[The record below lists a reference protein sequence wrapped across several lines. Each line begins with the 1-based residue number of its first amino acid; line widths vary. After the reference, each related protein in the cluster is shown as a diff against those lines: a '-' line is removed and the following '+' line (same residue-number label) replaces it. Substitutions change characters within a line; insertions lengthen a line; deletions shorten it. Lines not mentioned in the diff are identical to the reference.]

1 MFFGSYP
8 FSYVRDG
15 RRPAILALHADN
27 FIGDVRIRPFL
38 NALLARGVIA
48 DYQVVDRSMAMA
60 GPLKSYAF
68 THIWCQRSVST
79 AQFAFLKRHAR
90 VPIIYDIDDLITSI
104 PDFVMK
110 VKRRSQ
116 SRVSWC
122 LHHARAVTV
131 ATERLGSSLREDVP
145 SLTGDIVVLPNGCVN
160 AAPPARREPRRQ
172 IIWTSSDVPFFLDG
186 YPNFMP
192 DFAALANRAGYEVI
206 LIGRFDDKLAA
217 KFDRCRRISY
227 LDFVSYRAFL
237 QSCAGAIGIAPL
249 PSGLPPSAQRYFDAK
264 SDIKLVDYLSSGIV
278 PVCSSAVPYAQSSL
292 FLPSLAAADANELL
306 QRLEMCIADHAR
318 MVEYVNGTIH
328 APGLLRQREFSEL
341 SKALDHLVA
350 YG

>member
-1 MFFGSYP
+1 VFFGSYP

-27 FIGDVRIRPFL
+27 FIGEVRIKPYL

-60 GPLKSYAF
+60 GPLKSYQF

-90 VPIIYDIDDLITSI
+90 VPIVYDIDDLITSI

-110 VKRRSQ
+110 VKRRNQ
-116 SRVSWC
+116 ARMTWC
-122 LHHARAVTV
+122 LRHAKAITV
-131 ATERLGSSLREDVP
+131 ATERLGAGLREDVP
-145 SLTGDIVVLPNGCVN
+145 SLAGEIVVVPNGCTN
-160 AAPPARREPRRQ
+160 ATPPVRREPRKQ

-186 YPNFMP
+186 YP
-192 DFAALANRAGYEVI
+192 DFLEDLAALASRAGYEVV
-206 LIGRFDDKLAA
+206 LIGRFDAKVAA
-217 KFDRCRRISY
+217 KFDRCRQIAY
-227 LDFVSYRAFL
+227 LDFASYRAFL
-237 QSCAGAIGIAPL
+237 QSCAGAIGLAPL
-249 PSGLPPSAQRYFDAK
+249 PSNLPAPAQRYFDAK

-278 PVCSSAVPYAQSSL
+278 PVCSSAAPYAESSL
-292 FLPSLAAADANELL
+292 FLPALAGADANELL
-306 QRLEMCIADHAR
+306 RRLEMCIADHAR

-341 SKALDHLVA
+341 STALDHLVK
-350 YG
+350 